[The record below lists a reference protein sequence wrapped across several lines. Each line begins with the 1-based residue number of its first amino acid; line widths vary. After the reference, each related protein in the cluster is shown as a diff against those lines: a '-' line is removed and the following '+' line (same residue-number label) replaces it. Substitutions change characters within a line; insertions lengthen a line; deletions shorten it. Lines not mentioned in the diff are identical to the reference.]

1 MTCLRSL
8 PVRNWWP
15 LRAKAATAPCAAPRG
30 VLAHGLFSSVAA
42 RVLGGLRQCLA
53 CGLLLTFGIGCPLAS
68 PHLAQAD
75 EWQASLYNEGLPTH
89 LVAVDKKRQTFMFF
103 EKKSPLKLKYAYP
116 CTTGQLTGDKQSL
129 NDLRTPEGIYFVEYK
144 IASGLDF
151 KEYGGIAYT
160 LNYPNPVDRLRGKTG
175 HGIWIHSKGFGI
187 EPLATRG
194 CVAIGLKEIDE
205 VGPQLIPGTP
215 VVLAEKMDEAAQPR
229 PDTGTA
235 QELRRLMQ
243 NWSIAWASR
252 SVKMFDYYDP
262 DAYSK
267 AMTENFVAFK
277 QNKERLFKS
286 LQFIKIFNRKINVL
300 EGPGYWVTWSEQLY
314 TASNLS
320 TEGVR
325 RLYWQRGK
333 DQKFRIVGM
342 EWAPRDL
349 GMRADFQKGQLVA
362 EAPLQQVSDASSEAP
377 QPPRLDMPE
386 AAPEKAAPVAM
397 TVPQPTQDKTAQAVT
412 AKAGQGEKLV
422 AANDPLVPK
431 RGTNP
436 PPAEVNWGA
445 RPSMEEAAR
454 SEAEAAQKNTAVKA
468 AEPAAPASSQLP
480 PPASVQAPVQVPG
493 QASGQTPA
501 QTPAQT
507 QAQAPVAGQV
517 GAAVQTVAPA
527 APAQLSLTPE
537 VVAGLEKAVKAWNAD
552 FAARSMD
559 IASLYDQARFNREA
573 GTPRGYSYNSTLRE
587 FERRFAAPWLRL
599 ISRKPKFEMQGPL
612 AVSYMEQLV
621 VGPNVMEQGV
631 RSFWWN
637 RDDKGDFRIVATQF
651 KPDELGLAADYLDM
665 VSDDVSAVIEK
676 WRKAWEAGR
685 VDEYIEYYADDAIQQ
700 GRWGAKNIQKQ
711 KELLWQRVKPTLVQI
726 TGLRLVADKQGIR
739 ADMNQVYADSSGL
752 TDRGTKTLLLRFDG
766 KNWRIARE
774 DWALLGAPVAPVG
787 AAQ

>member
-15 LRAKAATAPCAAPRG
+15 LRVKAAHAPCAASRGPRAQHLISLAAG
-30 VLAHGLFSSVAA
+30 YLAHGLV
-42 RVLGGLRQCLA
+42 RCLA
-53 CGLLLTFGIGCPLAS
+53 CGLLMAFGIGCPFAA
-68 PHLAQAD
+68 PHLALAD

-103 EKKSPLKLKYAYP
+103 EKKSPLKLKYTYP
-116 CTTGQLTGDKQSL
+116 CTTGQLPGDKQSL

-205 VGPQLIPGTP
+205 VGPQLTPGTA
-215 VVLAEKMDEAAQPR
+215 VVLAENLDETAQPK
-229 PDTGTA
+229 PDSGTA
-235 QELRRLMQ
+235 HELRRLMQ
-243 NWSIAWASR
+243 NWSNAWAAR
-252 SVKMFDYYDP
+252 SVKMFDYYNP

-267 AMTENFVAFK
+267 AMTENFGAFR

-325 RLYWQRGK
+325 RLYWQRGA

-342 EWAPRDL
+342 EWTPRDL

-386 AAPEKAAPVAM
+386 AAPEKSEPVAL
-397 TVPQPTQDKTAQAVT
+397 VAPQPSQDKAAA
-412 AKAGQGEKLV
+412 AKAGQADKLM
-422 AANDPLVPK
+422 AANDPLVA
-431 RGTNP
+431 RRAATP

-445 RPSMEEAAR
+445 RPSMEETAR
-454 SEAEAAQKNTAVKA
+454 NDAEATQKGAAVKPAEQTAKPAETA
-468 AEPAAPASSQLP
+468 AAGQLP
-480 PPASVQAPVQVPG
+480 PPATVQAPVAAPAAAAV
-493 QASGQTPA
+493 QTPA
-501 QTPAQT
+501 QPAKPAVA
-507 QAQAPVAGQV
+507 AQMA
-517 GAAVQTVAPA
+517 
-527 APAQLSLTPE
+527 LTPE
-537 VVAGLEKAVKAWNAD
+537 VQAGLEKAVKAWNAD
-552 FAARSMD
+552 FAARSAD
-559 IASLYDQARFNREA
+559 IASLYDQARYNREA
-573 GTPRGYSYNSTLRE
+573 GTPRGYSYNSTIRE
-587 FERRFAAPWLRL
+587 LERRFAVPWLRL
-599 ISRKPKFEMQGPL
+599 ISRKPRFEVQGTL
-612 AVSYMEQLV
+612 AVSHCDQLV
-621 VGPNVMEQGV
+621 VAPNGMEQGV
-631 RSFWWN
+631 RSLWWT
-637 RDDKGDFRIVATQF
+637 RDDKGDFRIVASQF
-651 KPDELGLAADYLDM
+651 KPEELGLAADYLDQI
-665 VSDDVSAVIEK
+665 SDDASAMIEK

-685 VDEYIEYYADDAIQQ
+685 IDEYIEYYADDAIQQ

-726 TGLRLVADKQGIR
+726 TGLRLVADRQGIR
-739 ADMNQVYADSSGL
+739 ADMNQVYADSSGH
-752 TDRGTKTLLLRFDG
+752 TDRGTKTLLLRYDG

-774 DWALLGAPVAPVG
+774 DWALLGAPAASIG
-787 AAQ
+787 AADQQ

>member
-30 VLAHGLFSSVAA
+30 ALAHGLFSSVAV

-53 CGLLLTFGIGCPLAS
+53 CGLLLALGIGCPLAS

-103 EKKSPLKLKYAYP
+103 EKKSPLKLKYTYP

-205 VGPQLIPGTP
+205 VGPQLIPGTA
-215 VVLAEKMDEAAQPR
+215 VVLAEKLDETAQPR
-229 PDTGTA
+229 PDSSTA

-243 NWSIAWASR
+243 NWSAAWASR
-252 SVKMFDYYDP
+252 SIKMFDYYDP

-267 AMTENFVAFK
+267 AMTENFGAFR

-377 QPPRLDMPE
+377 LPPRLDMPE
-386 AAPEKAAPVAM
+386 AAPDKSEPLDLAAP
-397 TVPQPTQDKTAQAVT
+397 QPSKDKTAQAAT
-412 AKAGQGEKLV
+412 AKPGQGEKLV

-431 RGTNP
+431 RGTTP

-454 SEAEAAQKNTAVKA
+454 SEADAAQKSAAAKA
-468 AEPAAPASSQLP
+468 AEQAAPVAGQLP
-480 PPASVQAPVQVPG
+480 PPASVQAPVQAPASAPVTG
-493 QASGQTPA
+493 QANGQMVGQPT
-501 QTPAQT
+501 
-507 QAQAPVAGQV
+507 AP
-517 GAAVQTVAPA
+517 AVQAAAPA
-527 APAQLSLTPE
+527 AQAAATQLALTPE

-573 GTPRGYSYNSTLRE
+573 GTPRGYSYNSTMRE
-587 FERRFAAPWLRL
+587 LERRFAAPWLRL
-599 ISRKPKFEMQGPL
+599 ISRKPRFEVQGTL
-612 AVSYMEQLV
+612 AVSHVEQLV
-621 VGPNVMEQGV
+621 VTPNAMEQGV
-631 RSFWWN
+631 RTFWWN
-637 RDDKGDFRIVATQF
+637 RDDKGDFRIVASQF
-651 KPDELGLAADYLDM
+651 KPDELGLAAEYLDQ
-665 VSDDVSAVIEK
+665 VSDAASAMIEK

-685 VDEYIEYYADDAIQQ
+685 IEEYIEYYADDATQQ

-726 TGLRLVADKQGIR
+726 TGLRLVADRQGLR
-739 ADMNQVYADSSGL
+739 ADMNQVYADSSGH

-774 DWALLGAPVAPVG
+774 DWTLLGAPVEPVG
-787 AAQ
+787 TTE

>member
-15 LRAKAATAPCAAPRG
+15 LRAKAATVPCAVPHRAL
-30 VLAHGLFSSVAA
+30 VHGLFCSVAA
-42 RVLGGLRQCLA
+42 RMLGGVRQCLA
-53 CGLLLTFGIGCPLAS
+53 CGLLLALGIGCPLAS

-103 EKKSPLKLKYAYP
+103 EKKSPLKLKYTYP

-215 VVLAEKMDEAAQPR
+215 VVLAEKMDETAQPR

-243 NWSIAWASR
+243 NWSSAWASR

-267 AMTENFVAFK
+267 AMTENFVAFR

-386 AAPEKAAPVAM
+386 AAPDKSEPVALAAP
-397 TVPQPTQDKTAQAVT
+397 QPSKDKTAQAAT
-412 AKAGQGEKLV
+412 AKPGQGEKLV

-431 RGTNP
+431 RGTTP

-454 SEAEAAQKNTAVKA
+454 SEAEAAQKDA
-468 AEPAAPASSQLP
+468 AAKMAAPAAGQLP
-480 PPASVQAPVQVPG
+480 PPASVQAPVQAPAPTVG
-493 QASGQTPA
+493 QVAASA
-501 QTPAQT
+501 QTASPS
-507 QAQAPVAGQV
+507 
-517 GAAVQTVAPA
+517 
-527 APAQLSLTPE
+527 QLALTPE

-559 IASLYDQARFNREA
+559 IVSLYDQARFNREP
-573 GTPRGYSYNSTLRE
+573 GTPRGYSYNSTIRE
-587 FERRFAAPWLRL
+587 LERRFATPWLRV
-599 ISRKPKFEMQGPL
+599 ISRKPKFDLQGPL
-612 AVSYMEQLV
+612 AVSHVEQLV
-621 VGPNVMEQGV
+621 VAPNAMEQGV
-631 RSFWWN
+631 RTFWWN
-637 RDDKGDFRIVATQF
+637 RDDKGDFRIVASQF

-685 VDEYIEYYADDAIQQ
+685 IDEYIEYNADDATQQ

-711 KELLWQRVKPTLVQI
+711 KEVLWQRVKPTLVQI

-739 ADMNQVYADSSGL
+739 ADMNQVYADSSGH

-774 DWALLGAPVAPVG
+774 DWALLGAPAEPVG
-787 AAQ
+787 APQ

>member
-15 LRAKAATAPCAAPRG
+15 LRAKAATAHCAAPLG
-30 VLAHGLFSSVAA
+30 VFAHGLVCSVAV

-53 CGLLLTFGIGCPLAS
+53 CGLLLALGIGCPLAS

-103 EKKSPLKLKYAYP
+103 EKKSPLKLKYTYP

-205 VGPQLIPGTP
+205 VGPQLIPGTA
-215 VVLAEKMDEAAQPR
+215 VVLAEKMDETAQPR
-229 PDTGTA
+229 PDSGTA

-243 NWSIAWASR
+243 NWSAAWASR
-252 SVKMFDYYDP
+252 SIKMFDYYDP

-267 AMTENFVAFK
+267 AMTENFGAFR

-377 QPPRLDMPE
+377 LPPRLDMPE
-386 AAPEKAAPVAM
+386 AAPDKSEPLALAAP
-397 TVPQPTQDKTAQAVT
+397 QPSKDKTAQAAT
-412 AKAGQGEKLV
+412 AKTGQGEKLV

-431 RGTNP
+431 RGTTP

-454 SEAEAAQKNTAVKA
+454 SEADAAQKSAAAKA
-468 AEPAAPASSQLP
+468 AEQAAPVAGQLP
-480 PPASVQAPVQVPG
+480 PPASVQAPVQAPASAPVTG
-493 QASGQTPA
+493 QANGQMVGQPT
-501 QTPAQT
+501 
-507 QAQAPVAGQV
+507 AP
-517 GAAVQTVAPA
+517 AVQAAAPA
-527 APAQLSLTPE
+527 AQAAATQLALTPE

-573 GTPRGYSYNSTLRE
+573 GTPRGYSYNSTMRE
-587 FERRFAAPWLRL
+587 LERRFAAPWLRL
-599 ISRKPKFEMQGPL
+599 ISRKPRFEVQGTL
-612 AVSYMEQLV
+612 AVSHVEQLV
-621 VGPNVMEQGV
+621 VTPNAMEQGV
-631 RSFWWN
+631 RTFWWN
-637 RDDKGDFRIVATQF
+637 RDDKGDFRIVASQF
-651 KPDELGLAADYLDM
+651 KPDELGLAAEYLDQ
-665 VSDDVSAVIEK
+665 VSDAASAMIEK

-685 VDEYIEYYADDAIQQ
+685 IEEYIEYYADDATQQ

-726 TGLRLVADKQGIR
+726 TGLRLVADRQGLR
-739 ADMNQVYADSSGL
+739 ADMNQVYADSSGH

-774 DWALLGAPVAPVG
+774 DWTLLGAPVEPVG
-787 AAQ
+787 TTE

>member
-30 VLAHGLFSSVAA
+30 ALAHGLFSSMAA

-53 CGLLLTFGIGCPLAS
+53 CALLLAFGIGCPLAS

-103 EKKSPLKLKYAYP
+103 EKKSPLKLKYTYP

-175 HGIWIHSKGFGI
+175 HGIWIHSKCFGI

-215 VVLAEKMDEAAQPR
+215 VVLAEKMDETAQPR

-243 NWSIAWASR
+243 NWSTAWASR

-262 DAYSK
+262 EAYSK
-267 AMTENFVAFK
+267 AMTENFVAFR

-386 AAPEKAAPVAM
+386 AAPERAAPVAM
-397 TVPQPTQDKTAQAVT
+397 TVPQPTQDKTAPAAT

-422 AANDPLVPK
+422 AAMI
-431 RGTNP
+431 R
-436 PPAEVNWGA
+436 WF
-445 RPSMEEAAR
+445 PS
-454 SEAEAAQKNTAVKA
+454 V
-468 AEPAAPASSQLP
+468 
-480 PPASVQAPVQVPG
+480 
-493 QASGQTPA
+493 
-501 QTPAQT
+501 
-507 QAQAPVAGQV
+507 
-517 GAAVQTVAPA
+517 
-527 APAQLSLTPE
+527 
-537 VVAGLEKAVKAWNAD
+537 
-552 FAARSMD
+552 
-559 IASLYDQARFNREA
+559 
-573 GTPRGYSYNSTLRE
+573 
-587 FERRFAAPWLRL
+587 
-599 ISRKPKFEMQGPL
+599 
-612 AVSYMEQLV
+612 
-621 VGPNVMEQGV
+621 
-631 RSFWWN
+631 
-637 RDDKGDFRIVATQF
+637 
-651 KPDELGLAADYLDM
+651 
-665 VSDDVSAVIEK
+665 
-676 WRKAWEAGR
+676 
-685 VDEYIEYYADDAIQQ
+685 
-700 GRWGAKNIQKQ
+700 
-711 KELLWQRVKPTLVQI
+711 VQI
-726 TGLRLVADKQGIR
+726 RPRQK
-739 ADMNQVYADSSGL
+739 
-752 TDRGTKTLLLRFDG
+752 
-766 KNWRIARE
+766 
-774 DWALLGAPVAPVG
+774 
-787 AAQ
+787 

>member
-8 PVRNWWP
+8 PVRNWWL
-15 LRAKAATAPCAAPRG
+15 LRVKAATAPCASVHGA
-30 VLAHGLFSSVAA
+30 VAHGMFSSVAV

-53 CGLLLTFGIGCPLAS
+53 CGLLAFGIGCPLAS
-68 PHLAQAD
+68 PHLAQAE

-103 EKKSPLKLKYAYP
+103 EKKSPLKLKYTYP

-205 VGPQLIPGTP
+205 VGPQLTPGTA
-215 VVLAEKMDEAAQPR
+215 VVLAEKMDETAQPR
-229 PDTGTA
+229 SDTGTA

-243 NWSIAWASR
+243 NWSNAWASR

-267 AMTENFVAFK
+267 AMTENFVAFR

-386 AAPEKAAPVAM
+386 AAPEKTAPVAM
-397 TVPQPTQDKTAQAVT
+397 TVPQPSQDKTAQAAT
-412 AKAGQGEKLV
+412 AKPGQGEKLV

-431 RGTNP
+431 RGSTP

-454 SEAEAAQKNTAVKA
+454 TEAEAAQKNAAAKA
-468 AEPAAPASSQLP
+468 AEQAAPQTPAALAASQLP
-480 PPASVQAPVQVPG
+480 PPASVQAPVQ
-493 QASGQTPA
+493 APA
-501 QTPAQT
+501 TAQ
-507 QAQAPVAGQV
+507 VAGQMTAQPV
-517 GAAVQTVAPA
+517 AQAAASTPASAPA
-527 APAQLSLTPE
+527 PLALTPD

-552 FAARSMD
+552 FASRSMD

-573 GTPRGYSYNSTLRE
+573 GTPRGYSYNSTMRE

-599 ISRKPKFEMQGPL
+599 ISRKPKFELQGTL
-612 AVSYMEQLV
+612 AVSHVEQLV
-621 VGPNVMEQGV
+621 VTPNAMEQGV

-651 KPDELGLAADYLDM
+651 RPDELGLAADYLDQ
-665 VSDDVSAVIEK
+665 VSDDVSAMVEK

-685 VDEYIEYYADDAIQQ
+685 IEEYIEYYADDAIQQ

-711 KELLWQRVKPTLVQI
+711 KEQLWQRVKPTLVQI

-739 ADMNQVYADSSGL
+739 ADMNQVYADSSGH

-774 DWALLGAPVAPVG
+774 DWALLGAPVEPVG
-787 AAQ
+787 TVQ